1 MSFDFSSVLRD
12 DLPAPAVRFN
22 GFPKY
27 NFVGGHNDA
36 ENVPV
41 DDLTA
46 AATAVLKREGASL
59 ATYGLNSGSQGY
71 IALRRFVAAK
81 LKGRAQIDCTPDDIL
96 VVSGSLQAL
105 DLVNAVLLKPGDTVV
120 VEESSYGGALTRLRA
135 IGVNYVGV
143 KLDGEGMRMDHLAEV
158 LEDLKSR
165 GVRAK
170 YIYTI
175 PTVQNPTGSVL
186 PVERRKELLRLSA
199 EYDVP
204 VFEDDC
210 YADLLWG
217 AERPPAIRALDTE
230 ERVIYCGSFS
240 KSIAPAL
247 RVGYLVAPWAVLS
260 RMIAAKT
267 DGGTGALEQ
276 MVLAEYCAAQ
286 FDPHVASLTDVL
298 HGKCEAIA
306 EALAA
311 QFGTAAEFTPPK
323 GGIFIWVK
331 LPDSVDTSRLAQ
343 AAIQEGVALNPG
355 AEWSADAEAGSHK
368 LRLCFGHPT
377 VEVIREGVAKLADI
391 CHREFGVPVRS
402 ANVER

>member
-286 FDPHVASLTDVL
+286 F
-298 HGKCEAIA
+298 
-306 EALAA
+306 
-311 QFGTAAEFTPPK
+311 GTAAEFTPPK